1 MTSESAVIASFFRVT
16 NILGT
21 GSFGSVFEAIDTRTN
36 AHVAVKLEPANAKH
50 PQLVYEYNVLTE
62 LKHAHGI
69 PRVYWF
75 SEEDSQ
81 NVLIMQ
87 KLGPNLEQLRLRHD
101 GKLPL
106 GMVVDVAQQALE
118 RLEACHAKAFV
129 HRDVKPEN
137 FAYGTKSRRHLL
149 YLIDFGLCKRL
160 LDKRGEH
167 ISCRTGKNLIGT
179 PRYASL
185 NTHMG
190 LEQSR
195 RDDVEALAYMLVFL
209 AKGSLPWQGMTTP
222 PEDGTFQS
230 IARVKRDTPLDV
242 LCAGLPSAF
251 QTTITYARQLGFAA
265 MPDYTYLY
273 GLWTAHSGTSAGG
286 SLAIRAE

>member
-1 MTSESAVIASFFRVT
+1 MTAEPTVIASFFRVT
-16 NILGT
+16 NILGS
-21 GSFGSVFEAIDTRTN
+21 GSFSKVFEAVDTRTN
-36 AHVAVKLEPANAKH
+36 AHVAVKLEAANATH
-50 PQLVYEYNVLTE
+50 PQLVYEYNVLNE
-62 LKHAHGI
+62 LKNAHGI

-87 KLGPNLEQLRLRHD
+87 KLGANLEQLRLKHGGR
-101 GKLPL
+101 LPL
-106 GMVVDVAQQALE
+106 PVVADIARQALE

-137 FAYGTKSRRHLL
+137 FAFGTKTRRHLL

-160 LDKRGEH
+160 LDKRGVH
-167 ISCRTGKNLIGT
+167 IHQRSGKHLIGT

-185 NTHMG
+185 NTHAG

-209 AKGSLPWQGMTTP
+209 AKGSLPWQGITTP
-222 PEDGTFQS
+222 EDDKTYQT
-230 IARVKRDTPLDV
+230 IARVKRDTPLEV
-242 LCAGLPSAF
+242 LCADLPKAF
-251 QTTITYARQLGFAA
+251 RAMITYARQLEFTA
-265 MPDYTYLY
+265 MPDYTLLY
-273 GLWTAHSGTSAGG
+273 SWWLEVEGPSPAPSSTS
-286 SLAIRAE
+286 